1 MIDARY
7 FRDQLPADVAAA
19 GEQVVVEVRMA
30 SGHAH
35 RVRAVVSA
43 SDGYA
48 VLERYEAHGEEPMG
62 HEAWRQQVFGGTAAR
77 VERVAVAYEQV
88 SDVVLI
94 PGKASAHSRI
104 GFGG

>member
-30 SGHAH
+30 SGHSH
-35 RVRAVVSA
+35 RVRAVIA
-43 SDGYA
+43 TNDGFA
-48 VLERYEAHGEEPMG
+48 VLERYEVHGEEALG
-62 HEAWRQQVFGGTAAR
+62 HEAWRQQVFGGPAER

-94 PGKASAHSRI
+94 PGRAASHSRI